1 MVAKKKK
8 KRSGEA
14 VGDVRGSL
22 SWRVFRWSFMASLIF
37 WTLLYKLSQMAGEAG
52 IEDFVYVNF

>member
-1 MVAKKKK
+1 MVARK
-8 KRSGEA
+8 KRVLRG

-22 SWRVFRWSFMASLIF
+22 SWLVFRWSLMASVVI
-37 WTLLYKLSQMAGEAG
+37 WTLLYKFSQMTGKTG